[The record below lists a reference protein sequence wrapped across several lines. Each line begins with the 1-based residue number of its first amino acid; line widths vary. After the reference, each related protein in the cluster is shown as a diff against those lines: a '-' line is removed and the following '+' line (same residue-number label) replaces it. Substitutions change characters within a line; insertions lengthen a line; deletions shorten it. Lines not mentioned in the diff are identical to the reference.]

1 MFLYVKI
8 TQMKILK
15 ELSGKEFRDKFGT
28 KDQCLA
34 YLAMAKWGEEYTC
47 RKCKNDRF
55 ITGKRRLIDVVLDAV
70 MTSHLPH
77 TPCFTK

>member
-1 MFLYVKI
+1 
-8 TQMKILK
+8 MKILK
-15 ELSGKEFRDKFGT
+15 ELSRKEFRDKFGT

-34 YLAMAKWGEEYTC
+34 YLAIAKWGEKYIC

-55 ITGKRRLIDVVLDAV
+55 ITGKKTFNRRLIDVVLVAV
-70 MTSHLPH
+70 MTSHPPN